1 MLKKIKHLVL
11 GQSLR
16 SDALDHEKFSVIWG
30 LPVLSSDAISSV
42 SYACEEILMVLIPVL
57 GMASYGLLMKVGFA
71 IVFLLF
77 ILVFSYRQTIN
88 CYPQGGGSYIVASD
102 NLGKVFGLIAAA
114 SLAIDYVLTVAVSVC
129 AGTAAITSAF
139 PQLLSMRTGIA
150 LIIISLLTIGN
161 LRGMKDSSVLF
172 GIPTY
177 LFIITILLLIVT
189 GFVKVLI
196 FHETPAVSAAMPQC
210 VENAGLLLFLKAF
223 SSGCTALTGVEAV
236 SDGIPNFREPAQK
249 NAKRVLYLLAGL
261 VFVIFLGIS
270 ALASLYHIIPNAN
283 VTVIAMIAEAVFG
296 NGTLLFYLVQ
306 VTTAVILTMAANT
319 AFADLPL
326 LLSILARDGFVPR
339 QFMSRGSRLS
349 FSNGILLLFLL

>member
-129 AGTAAITSAF
+129 AGTAAFYAYGHRADNYQPAYDWQSAGNEG
-139 PQLLSMRTGIA
+139 QQCSVWDSDLSVYYHDFTVNCHRLCKGA
-150 LIIISLLTIGN
+150 
-161 LRGMKDSSVLF
+161 D
-172 GIPTY
+172 IP
-177 LFIITILLLIVT
+177 
-189 GFVKVLI
+189 
-196 FHETPAVSAAMPQC
+196 
-210 VENAGLLLFLKAF
+210 
-223 SSGCTALTGVEAV
+223 
-236 SDGIPNFREPAQK
+236 
-249 NAKRVLYLLAGL
+249 
-261 VFVIFLGIS
+261 
-270 ALASLYHIIPNAN
+270 
-283 VTVIAMIAEAVFG
+283 
-296 NGTLLFYLVQ
+296 
-306 VTTAVILTMAANT
+306 
-319 AFADLPL
+319 
-326 LLSILARDGFVPR
+326 
-339 QFMSRGSRLS
+339 
-349 FSNGILLLFLL
+349 